1 MAEKKLTGIQ
11 TENTSGKS
19 SRVSNILMAIH
30 ALFLIAAFIVI
41 FKIIYIQL
49 FYRPDPRY
57 QNALVPG
64 SRKEVTDPVRGSI
77 LAKDGRLLAV
87 SVPM

>member
-30 ALFLIAAFIVI
+30 ALFLVAAFIVI
-41 FKIIYIQL
+41 FKIIYIRSIQHIAAEIHDL
-49 FYRPDPRY
+49 FF
-57 QNALVPG
+57 
-64 SRKEVTDPVRGSI
+64 RKTIFSKPCTKVIFT
-77 LAKDGRLLAV
+77 L
-87 SVPM
+87 

>member
-30 ALFLIAAFIVI
+30 ALFLVAAFIVI
-41 FKIIYIQL
+41 FKIIFFNI
-49 FYRPDPRY
+49 
-57 QNALVPG
+57 
-64 SRKEVTDPVRGSI
+64 I
-77 LAKDGRLLAV
+77 II
-87 SVPM
+87 